1 MKKTDKYIKIKETR
15 KCDTRTCD
23 PNNPPTKEELLQESK
38 DHIQAVSDCMNFF
51 AALLS
56 LAGKFHDHTK
66 IDYIDEFDSNFS
78 AVAQDNKIEFKQL
91 GWWKKHLTERHH
103 LNDRVPDDVNLVDVF
118 EMVCD
123 CVCAGLART
132 GEFKPIEISYEILDR
147 AVRNTAKF
155 LEDSIKV
162 VEPTKETK

>member
-15 KCDTRTCD
+15 KCDTRACD
-23 PNNPPTKEELLQESK
+23 PNDLPTKGELLQESK

-66 IDYIDEFDSNFS
+66 VEYIDEFYNNFI
-78 AVAQDNKIEFKQL
+78 AVMQDNKIEFKQL

-103 LNDRVPDDVNLVDVF
+103 LDDRVPDDVNLVDVF

-132 GEFKPIEISYEILDR
+132 GEVRPITISYETLDK

-155 LEDSIKV
+155 LEESIKV
-162 VEPTKETK
+162 IKPTKENK